1 MCLAA
6 SQEYESNQ
14 FGKPVNNEALESIRK
29 SAVPMKTRQSML
41 WAVNIWGAWVKERK
55 RVGFVEDDEK
65 KYLLCD
71 NILEMHMS
79 LESLSSWLL
88 KFVMEVRKESCD
100 DYSPDSIYG
109 MCCGLQRELRM
120 NDREDVYLFVD
131 SKFRQVLD
139 GRMKHLKVTGN
150 FKKKQA
156 DVITEEVED
165 SLWDAKL
172 LGDNS
177 PQALIDTVFFYILG
191 YILH

>member
-1 MCLAA
+1 
-6 SQEYESNQ
+6 
-14 FGKPVNNEALESIRK
+14 
-29 SAVPMKTRQSML
+29 
-41 WAVNIWGAWVKERK
+41 
-55 RVGFVEDDEK
+55 
-65 KYLLCD
+65 
-71 NILEMHMS
+71 
-79 LESLSSWLL
+79 
-88 KFVMEVRKESCD
+88 
-100 DYSPDSIYG
+100 
-109 MCCGLQRELRM
+109 M

-131 SKFRQVLD
+131 SKFSKFRH
-139 GRMKHLKVTGN
+139 GRMKDLKVTGN